1 MSLGAPDREKW
12 IRGQTSDL
20 DPRTTPARPDVA
32 FEGLKGKIEAIRFTR
47 GKVMTISNP
56 ITDLRNG
63 PRNSEGL
70 LTQALLGEQ
79 FRVLDRHAGWA
90 FGQLLTDGYVG
101 YLQEK
106 HLASHYPEAN
116 YRVSVP
122 LTHVYPVPDL
132 KTPVRM
138 ALPFGAKLCANPDDA
153 REGFAEVKGLGWVYA
168 KHLVA
173 LGRRDEDFVKTAKSF
188 LMSPYLWGGRSALG
202 LDCSALVQLAL
213 MAAGVPCPRDTDQ
226 QQKVIG
232 HSISNV
238 PEVAMARAGD
248 LVFFPGHVG
257 FLVAE
262 NKLLH
267 ANAYHMRVTIDDVN
281 EVAER
286 VKKDHP
292 TGIIDIR
299 RLKIRS

>member
-1 MSLGAPDREKW
+1 MAHGPDRDKW

-32 FEGLKGKIEAIRFTR
+32 FEGLKGKIEATRFTR
-47 GKVMTISNP
+47 GKVMTISTP
-56 ITDLRNG
+56 LTDLRNG

-70 LTQALLGEQ
+70 LTQGLLGEH
-79 FRVLDRHAGWA
+79 FRVLDVHAGWA

-101 YLQEK
+101 YLEEK

-122 LTHVYPVPDL
+122 LTHIYPVPDL

-138 ALPFGAKLCANPDDA
+138 ALPFGAKLCANPEDA

-173 LGRRDEDFVKTAKSF
+173 LGHQSGDILETAKGF
-188 LMSPYLWGGRSALG
+188 LNAPYLWGGRSSLG
-202 LDCSALVQLAL
+202 LDCSALVQLSL
-213 MAAGVPCPRDTDQ
+213 MAVGVPCPRDSDLQ
-226 QQKVIG
+226 ARMIG
-232 HSISNV
+232 HSTSNV
-238 PEVAMARAGD
+238 PEVAMAREGD
-248 LVFFPGHVG
+248 LIFFPGHVG
-257 FLVAE
+257 FYLGD
-262 NKLLH
+262 NRLLH
-267 ANAYHMRVTIDDVN
+267 ANAHHMRVTIDDVG

-286 VKKDHP
+286 VKKESER
-292 TGIIDIR
+292 GILDIR
-299 RLKIRS
+299 RLKVRT